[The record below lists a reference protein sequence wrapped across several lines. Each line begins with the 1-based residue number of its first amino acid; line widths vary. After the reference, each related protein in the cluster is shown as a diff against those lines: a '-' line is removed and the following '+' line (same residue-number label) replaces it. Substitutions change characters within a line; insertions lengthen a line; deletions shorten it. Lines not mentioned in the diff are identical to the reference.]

1 MQNYDHALLLVI
13 LWYNFNMT
21 KHQKKEESKMNQTK
35 KANSQTNASKRRGL
49 GITVKLV
56 AAIVVSVIIA
66 GSALLVVVFDQMSQ
80 TLLEKSE
87 EMLRTTT
94 DKTLQET
101 KAWMNR
107 TLTMLESQRDT
118 IEYED
123 MTIPEMTEYIRYTA
137 GQNDAYPAGLYVA
150 LTDGSLYHA
159 SFVPGPEFDALAKSW
174 YQDGIGS
181 EDFILG
187 DVYFDEDSQSYVV
200 GASGMLKDNSG
211 TVRGV
216 AAADVYLDSISDIV
230 SGIRI
235 EDTGGIFLVD
245 TRTDTIIGHRDSYVV
260 GEKLS
265 TSGGLYTYAD
275 EQIKAGR
282 TGLSLYGD
290 TYIQIAEVEGSN
302 WIAVAYV
309 SQAEVLSELY
319 ELTSTMAKVSAAAVL
334 VVTLLVIIQT
344 RRIIGRPVKELS
356 RVATQIAEGE
366 LDQTIRYKSGDEL
379 GILAFNFNRVT
390 ERLRE
395 YIKYIDEISDTL
407 KEIARGNLAFEL
419 KNEYTG
425 EFTKIKASLDEIA
438 VELNAAMGQ
447 LKASSRD
454 VAAGAAQVS
463 ESAVNLSQG
472 SMEQSAEVEALADH
486 IGEVSASVQKI
497 AQSAQQ
503 TSSLSDEV
511 RDGLLASNTKMQNL
525 AEVIQKISDKSNE
538 IHKIV
543 KTIDDIAFQTNI
555 LALNAAVE
563 AARAGEAGKGFAV
576 VAGEVRT
583 LAGRSANAAK
593 ETTELLGETINSMEE
608 GVRAADDTV
617 RSMMAAVGLAEK
629 MGNLIDDI
637 ADNTAQQATMASEIS
652 HGIDQISIVVQSN
665 VDTAES
671 SAAAS
676 EELSSQAATLKEL
689 VSRFRLKE

>member
-1 MQNYDHALLLVI
+1 M
-13 LWYNFNMT
+13 
-21 KHQKKEESKMNQTK
+21 MNQTK
-35 KANSQTNASKRRGL
+35 TTNTGTYTPKRRGL

-56 AAIVVSVIIA
+56 TAIVISVIIA
-66 GSALLVVVFDQMSQ
+66 GSALLVIVFNQMSQ

-101 KAWMNR
+101 RAWMNR

-123 MTIPEMTEYIRYTA
+123 MTIAEMTEYIKHTV
-137 GQNDAYPAGLYVA
+137 GKNDAYPAGLYVA

-159 SFVPGPEFDALAKSW
+159 SFVPGPDYNALTKSW
-174 YQDGIGS
+174 YQDGIAS

-200 GASGMLKDNSG
+200 GASGMLRDKSG
-211 TVRGV
+211 AVRGV

-245 TRTDTIIGHRDSYVV
+245 TRTDTIIGHQNASMV
-260 GEKLS
+260 GNQLS
-265 TSGGLYTYAD
+265 ASGGLYTYAD
-275 EQIKAGR
+275 GQIKSGN
-282 TGLSLYGD
+282 TGLSLYED
-290 TYIQIAEVEGSN
+290 TYIQIADIEGSN
-302 WIAVAYV
+302 WVAVAYV
-309 SQAEVLSELY
+309 SKAEVLSELY
-319 ELTSTMAKVSAAAVL
+319 GLTRTMAKVSAAAVL
-334 VVTLLVIIQT
+334 VMMLLVIIQT

-356 RVATQIAEGE
+356 RAATRIAEGE
-366 LDQTIRYKSGDEL
+366 LDQTIRYKSRDEL
-379 GILAFNFNRVT
+379 GILAYNFNRVT

-407 KEIARGNLAFEL
+407 KEIAQGNLAFEL

-425 EFTKIKASLDEIA
+425 EFAKIKSSLDEIA
-438 VELNAAMGQ
+438 VELNATMGQ

-472 SMEQSAEVEALADH
+472 STEQSAEVETLAGD
-486 IGEVSASVQKI
+486 ISIVSNNVQKL
-497 AQSAQQ
+497 AQDAQQ
-503 TSSLSDEV
+503 TSSLSKEV
-511 RDGLLASNTKMQNL
+511 REGLLASNTKMQNM
-525 AEVIQKISDKSNE
+525 AAVIQKISDKSNE

-543 KTIDDIAFQTNI
+543 KNIDDIAFQTNI

-563 AARAGEAGKGFAV
+563 AARAGDAGKGFAV
-576 VAGEVRT
+576 VAEEVRT
-583 LAGRSANAAK
+583 LAGRSADAAK
-593 ETTELLGETINSMEE
+593 ETTELLGETISSMDE

-617 RSMMAAVGLAEK
+617 QSMLAAVK
-629 MGNLIDDI
+629 MSEEMGALIDDI
-637 ADNTAQQATMASEIS
+637 ADNTTQQASMASEIS
-652 HGIDQISIVVQSN
+652 RGIDQIAIVVQSN

-676 EELSSQAATLKEL
+676 EELSSQAAMLREL
-689 VSRFRLKE
+689 VSRFRLKD

>member
-1 MQNYDHALLLVI
+1 
-13 LWYNFNMT
+13 
-21 KHQKKEESKMNQTK
+21 MNQTTIS
-35 KANSQTNASKRRGL
+35 NNRTYTPKRRGP
-49 GITVKLV
+49 GITIKLV
-56 AAIVVSVIIA
+56 TAIVISVIFA
-66 GSALLVVVFDQMSQ
+66 GAALLAVVFDQMSQ

-101 KAWMNR
+101 RAWMNR

-123 MTIPEMTEYIRYTA
+123 MTIPEMREYIRHTA
-137 GQNDAYPAGLYVA
+137 GKNDAYPAGLYVA

-159 SFVPGPEFDALAKSW
+159 SFVPGPDFNALVKSW
-174 YQDGIGS
+174 YLDGIES

-200 GASGMLKDNSG
+200 GASGMLRDKGGS
-211 TVRGV
+211 VRGV
-216 AAADVYLDSISDIV
+216 AAADVYLDSISEIV
-230 SGIRI
+230 SDNRI

-245 TRTDTIIGHRDSYVV
+245 LRTDTIIGHQDASVV

-265 TSGGLYTYAD
+265 ASGGLYTYAD
-275 EQIKAGR
+275 EQIKAGQS
-282 TGLSLYGD
+282 GLSLYED

-309 SQAEVLSELY
+309 SRAEVLAELY
-319 ELTSTMAKVSAAAVL
+319 ELTRTMAKVSAAAVL
-334 VVTLLVIIQT
+334 LVMLLVVILT
-344 RRIIGRPVKELS
+344 HWIIGKPVKELS
-356 RVATQIAEGE
+356 RVATRIAEGD
-366 LDQTIRYKSGDEL
+366 LNQTIRYRSGDEL
-379 GILAFNFNRVT
+379 GILAYNFNRVT
-390 ERLRE
+390 ERLHE
-395 YIKYIDEISDTL
+395 YIKYINEISDTL
-407 KEIARGNLAFEL
+407 KEIAQGNLDFEL
-419 KNEYTG
+419 KSEYTG
-425 EFTKIKASLDEIA
+425 EFTKIKNSLDEIA

-472 SMEQSAEVEALADH
+472 STEQSAEVETLAGH
-486 IGEVSASVQKI
+486 ISVVSDNVQKI
-497 AQSAQQ
+497 AQNAQQ
-503 TSSLSDEV
+503 TSSLSREV
-511 RDGLLASNTKMQNL
+511 REGLLASNTKMQDM
-525 AEVIQKISDKSNE
+525 AAVIQKISDKSNE

-543 KTIDDIAFQTNI
+543 KNIDDIAFQTNI

-563 AARAGEAGKGFAV
+563 AARAGDAGKGFAV
-576 VAGEVRT
+576 VAEEVRT
-583 LAGRSANAAK
+583 LAGRSADAAK
-593 ETTELLGETINSMEE
+593 ETTELLGETISSMEE

-617 RSMMAAVGLAEK
+617 RSMLAAVK
-629 MGNLIDDI
+629 MSEEMGALIDDI
-637 ADNTAQQATMASEIS
+637 ADNTTQQASMASEIS
-652 HGIDQISIVVQSN
+652 RSIDQIAIVVQSN

-676 EELSSQAATLKEL
+676 EELSSQAATLREL
-689 VSRFRLKE
+689 VSRFRLKA

>member
-1 MQNYDHALLLVI
+1 
-13 LWYNFNMT
+13 
-21 KHQKKEESKMNQTK
+21 MNQTK

-87 EMLRTTT
+87 KMLRTTT

-123 MTIPEMTEYIRYTA
+123 MTIPEMTEYIRHTA

-211 TVRGV
+211 AVRGV

>member
-1 MQNYDHALLLVI
+1 
-13 LWYNFNMT
+13 
-21 KHQKKEESKMNQTK
+21 MNQTK

-87 EMLRTTT
+87 KMLRTTT

-123 MTIPEMTEYIRYTA
+123 MTIPEMTEYIRHTA

-150 LTDGSLYHA
+150 LTDGSLCHA

-211 TVRGV
+211 AVRGV

-245 TRTDTIIGHRDSYVV
+245 TRTDTIIGHRDSSVV

-356 RVATQIAEGE
+356 RVATRIAEGE

-608 GVRAADDTV
+608 GVHAADDTV

>member
-1 MQNYDHALLLVI
+1 
-13 LWYNFNMT
+13 
-21 KHQKKEESKMNQTK
+21 MNQTK

-174 YQDGIGS
+174 YH
-181 EDFILG
+181 FILG

-245 TRTDTIIGHRDSYVV
+245 TRTDTIIGHRDSSVV

-356 RVATQIAEGE
+356 RVATRIAEGE

>member
-13 LWYNFNMT
+13 LWYNLNMT

-87 EMLRTTT
+87 KMLRTTT

-123 MTIPEMTEYIRYTA
+123 MTIPEMTEYIRHTA

-211 TVRGV
+211 AVRGV

-356 RVATQIAEGE
+356 RVATRIAEGE

>member
-1 MQNYDHALLLVI
+1 M
-13 LWYNFNMT
+13 
-21 KHQKKEESKMNQTK
+21 MNQTK
-35 KANSQTNASKRRGL
+35 TTNTETYTPKRRGL

-56 AAIVVSVIIA
+56 TAIVISVIIA
-66 GSALLVVVFDQMSQ
+66 GSALLVIVFNQMSQ

-101 KAWMNR
+101 RAWMNR

-123 MTIPEMTEYIRYTA
+123 MTIAEMTEYIKHTV
-137 GQNDAYPAGLYVA
+137 GKNDAYPAGLYVA

-159 SFVPGPEFDALAKSW
+159 SFVPGPDYNALTKSW
-174 YQDGIGS
+174 YQDGIAS

-200 GASGMLKDNSG
+200 GASGMLRDKSG
-211 TVRGV
+211 AVRGV

-245 TRTDTIIGHRDSYVV
+245 TRTDTIIGHQNASMV
-260 GEKLS
+260 GNQLS

-275 EQIKAGR
+275 GQIKSGN
-282 TGLSLYGD
+282 TGLSLYED
-290 TYIQIAEVEGSN
+290 NYIQIADIEGSN
-302 WIAVAYV
+302 WVAVAYV
-309 SQAEVLSELY
+309 SKAEVLSELY
-319 ELTSTMAKVSAAAVL
+319 GLTRTMAKVSAAAVL
-334 VVTLLVIIQT
+334 VMMLLVIIQT

-356 RVATQIAEGE
+356 QAATRIAEGE
-366 LDQTIRYKSGDEL
+366 LDQTIRYKSRDEL
-379 GILAFNFNRVT
+379 GILAYNFNRVT

-407 KEIARGNLAFEL
+407 KEIAQGNLAFEL

-425 EFTKIKASLDEIA
+425 EFTKIKSSLDEIA
-438 VELNAAMGQ
+438 VELNAAMGH

-472 SMEQSAEVEALADH
+472 STEQSAEVETLAGD
-486 IGEVSASVQKI
+486 ISIVSNNVQKL
-497 AQSAQQ
+497 AQDAQQ
-503 TSSLSDEV
+503 TSSLSKEV
-511 RDGLLASNTKMQNL
+511 REGLLASNTKMQNM
-525 AEVIQKISDKSNE
+525 AAVIQKISDKSNE

-543 KTIDDIAFQTNI
+543 KNIDDIAFQTNI

-563 AARAGEAGKGFAV
+563 AARAGDAGKGFAV
-576 VAGEVRT
+576 VAEEVRT
-583 LAGRSANAAK
+583 LAGRSADAAK
-593 ETTELLGETINSMEE
+593 ETTELLGETISSMDE

-617 RSMMAAVGLAEK
+617 QSMMAAVK
-629 MGNLIDDI
+629 MSEEMGALIDDI
-637 ADNTAQQATMASEIS
+637 ADNTTQQASMASEIS
-652 HGIDQISIVVQSN
+652 RGIDQIAIVVQSN

-676 EELSSQAATLKEL
+676 EELSSQAAMLREL
-689 VSRFRLKE
+689 VSRFRLKD

>member
-1 MQNYDHALLLVI
+1 M
-13 LWYNFNMT
+13 
-21 KHQKKEESKMNQTK
+21 MNQTK
-35 KANSQTNASKRRGL
+35 TTNTETYTPKRRGL

-56 AAIVVSVIIA
+56 TAIVISVIIA
-66 GSALLVVVFDQMSQ
+66 GSALLVIVFNQMSQ

-101 KAWMNR
+101 RAWMNR

-123 MTIPEMTEYIRYTA
+123 MTIAEMTEYIKHTV
-137 GQNDAYPAGLYVA
+137 GKNDAYPAGLYVA

-159 SFVPGPEFDALAKSW
+159 SFVPGPDFDALTKGW
-174 YQDGIGS
+174 YQDGIAS

-200 GASGMLKDNSG
+200 GASGMLRDKSG
-211 TVRGV
+211 AVRGV

-245 TRTDTIIGHRDSYVV
+245 TRTDTIIGHQNASMV
-260 GEKLS
+260 GNQLS
-265 TSGGLYTYAD
+265 ASGGLYTYAD
-275 EQIKAGR
+275 GQIKSGN
-282 TGLSLYGD
+282 TGLSLYED
-290 TYIQIAEVEGSN
+290 NYIQIADIERSN
-302 WIAVAYV
+302 WVAVAYV
-309 SQAEVLSELY
+309 SEAEVLSELY
-319 ELTSTMAKVSAAAVL
+319 GLTRTMAKVSAAAVL
-334 VVTLLVIIQT
+334 VMMLLVIIQT

-356 RVATQIAEGE
+356 RAATRIAEGE
-366 LDQTIRYKSGDEL
+366 LDQTIRYKSRDEL
-379 GILAFNFNRVT
+379 GILAYNFNRVT

-407 KEIARGNLAFEL
+407 KEIAQGNLAFEL

-425 EFTKIKASLDEIA
+425 EFTKIKSSLDEIA
-438 VELNAAMGQ
+438 VELNAAMGH

-472 SMEQSAEVEALADH
+472 STEQSAEVETLAGD
-486 IGEVSASVQKI
+486 ISIVSNNVQKL
-497 AQSAQQ
+497 AQDAQQ
-503 TSSLSDEV
+503 TSSLSKEV
-511 RDGLLASNTKMQNL
+511 REGLLASNTKMQNM
-525 AEVIQKISDKSNE
+525 AAVIQKISDKSNE

-543 KTIDDIAFQTNI
+543 KNIDDIAFQTNI

-563 AARAGEAGKGFAV
+563 AARAGDAGKGFAV
-576 VAGEVRT
+576 VAEEVRT
-583 LAGRSANAAK
+583 LAGRSADAAK
-593 ETTELLGETINSMEE
+593 ETTELLGETISSMDE

-617 RSMMAAVGLAEK
+617 QSMMAAVK
-629 MGNLIDDI
+629 MSEEMGALIDDI
-637 ADNTAQQATMASEIS
+637 ADNTTQQASMASEIS
-652 HGIDQISIVVQSN
+652 RGIDQIAIVVQSN

-676 EELSSQAATLKEL
+676 EELSSQAAMLREL
-689 VSRFRLKE
+689 VSRFRLKD